1 MKALIIDDE
10 PGIRLALGHFI
21 RGRGY
26 ELLEA
31 SSGAAGL
38 SLARAELP
46 DIVFLDRKLPDI
58 DGEILLQPLTSPE
71 IGARV
76 VIMTAY
82 VDLDRAVQAMKNGA
96 EYYFP
101 KPLDLEHIAVILE
114 RLEEKLKLQYEV
126 GHYRRL
132 SESDGEDVI
141 VGDSPPIIKIHRL
154 VSLLAQNTTT
164 PVLILGE
171 SGSGKEMVAKAIHQQ
186 SGCKGPMVEINC
198 ASLSE
203 SLLESE
209 LFGHEK
215 GAFTDAK
222 KTKTGLF
229 EVADNG
235 TVFLD
240 EIAEMPL
247 AIQAKLLKVLDSRS
261 FRRVGGITDLKTSAR
276 FMAATNKDI
285 AALARNGLFR
295 EDLFYRLNVLPITV
309 PPLRERG
316 KDVIMLAEFFTRRLG
331 EGMGKV
337 GMKISSEV
345 LEQLQ
350 HYRWPGN
357 VRELKNVI
365 ERMLILAPAGEILHE
380 HLPAE
385 IRRDVPFVRN
395 FATTTEFRPLLQ
407 IEEEYIVH
415 VLKMTGYNRSQT
427 AVQLGISRSTLLA
440 RLKKMNIGGANSDM

>member
-10 PGIRLALGHFI
+10 PGIRLALGHFML
-21 RGRGY
+21 GRGY
-26 ELLEA
+26 EILEA
-31 SSGAAGL
+31 SSGSAGL
-38 SLARAELP
+38 ALARTELP
-46 DIVFLDRKLPDI
+46 DIVFLDRKLPDM
-58 DGEILLQPLTSPE
+58 DGEALLHPLTSPE
-71 IGARV
+71 IGASV

-82 VDLDRAVQAMKNGA
+82 VELDEAVQAMKNGA

-101 KPLDLEHIAVILE
+101 KPLDLEHISVILE
-114 RLEEKLKLQYEV
+114 RLEEKLKLKNEI
-126 GHYRRL
+126 GHFRRL
-132 SESDGEDVI
+132 SELDGEDVI
-141 VGDSPPIIKIHRL
+141 VGDSPHIIRIQRL
-154 VSLLAQNTTT
+154 VSLLAKNITT

-171 SGSGKEMVAKAIHQQ
+171 SGCGKEMVAKSIHKQ
-186 SGCKGPMVEINC
+186 SDCKGPMVEINC

-229 EVADNG
+229 EVAQNG

-247 AIQAKLLKVLDSRS
+247 PIQAKLLKVLDSRT
-261 FRRVGGITDLKTSAR
+261 FRRVGGIADLKTNAR

-285 AALARNGLFR
+285 AALVRNGLFR

-316 KDVIMLAEFFTRRLG
+316 RDVIMLAEFFVKRLG
-331 EGMGKV
+331 ESMGKV

-350 HYRWPGN
+350 HFRWPGN
-357 VRELKNVI
+357 VRELKNII
-365 ERMLILAPAGEILHE
+365 ERMLILAPAGEILRE
-380 HLPAE
+380 HLPSE
-385 IRRDVPFVRN
+385 IRRGASSVKDWPDPADLRSLRQV
-395 FATTTEFRPLLQ
+395 
-407 IEEEYIVH
+407 EEEYIVH
-415 VLKMTGYNRSQT
+415 VLKMTGNNHSHA
-427 AVQLGISRSTLLA
+427 AVRLGISRSTLLA
-440 RLKKMNIGGANSDM
+440 RLKIMKSGGSNSDM

>member
-1 MKALIIDDE
+1 
-10 PGIRLALGHFI
+10 
-21 RGRGY
+21 
-26 ELLEA
+26 
-31 SSGAAGL
+31 
-38 SLARAELP
+38 LP
-46 DIVFLDRKLPDI
+46 DIVFLDRKLPDM
-58 DGEILLQPLTSPE
+58 DGEALLQPLTSPE
-71 IGARV
+71 IGASV

-82 VDLDRAVQAMKNGA
+82 VELDKAVQAMKNGA

-101 KPLDLEHIAVILE
+101 KPLDLEHIAIILE
-114 RLEEKLKLQYEV
+114 RLEEKLKLKNEV

-132 SESDGEDVI
+132 SETEEDVI
-141 VGDSPPIIKIHRL
+141 VGNSPPIIKIHRL
-154 VSLLAQNTTT
+154 VSLLAQNATT

-171 SGSGKEMVAKAIHQQ
+171 SGSGKEMVAKAIHRQ
-186 SGCKGPMVEINC
+186 SGFKGPMVEINC

-203 SLLESE
+203 GLLESE

-247 AIQAKLLKVLDSRS
+247 SIQAKLLKVLDSRT
-261 FRRVGGITDLKTSAR
+261 FRRVGGITDLKTNAR

-285 AALARNGLFR
+285 ATLVKNGLFR

-316 KDVIMLAEFFTRRLG
+316 KDVIMLAEFFVRCLG
-331 EGMGKV
+331 EGMGKA
-337 GMKISSEV
+337 GIKISTEV
-345 LEQLQ
+345 LELLPR
-350 HYRWPGN
+350 YRWPGN

-365 ERMLILAPAGEILHE
+365 ERMLILAPAGDILPE
-380 HLPAE
+380 HLPSE
-385 IRRDVPFVRN
+385 IKHDVAAVRDFPN
-395 FATTTEFRPLLQ
+395 PPGFRPLWQ

-415 VLKMTGYNRSQT
+415 VLKMTAFNRSQA
-427 AVQLGISRSTLLA
+427 AVHLGISRSTLLA
-440 RLKKMNIGGANSDM
+440 RLKRMKIGGVNSDM